1 LRRGSSGGGIVL
13 EEEVENDPGFE
24 GAEKH
29 DATATRSWSTR
40 RMQFFIV

>member
-1 LRRGSSGGGIVL
+1 LRRGSRGGGIVV
-13 EEEVENDPGFE
+13 EEEVENDDPDFE

-29 DATATRSWSTR
+29 DATATSWSTR